1 MNAGGVSKACK
12 SNVVAI
18 LHGKRESNTL
28 AIYLKD
34 GDNLAKARVILD
46 SIKGLKFFN

>member
-12 SNVVAI
+12 SNAVAI

-28 AIYLKD
+28 AICPQD
-34 GDNLAKARVILD
+34 ENNPAKAGVILD
-46 SIKGLKFFN
+46 SIKEHKFFN